1 MGQYEKL
8 YNFKNLYQ
16 AYKLAHRG
24 KINNKEVIEFDK
36 HKIENLRRL
45 QKQIQNKEWDKIFTY
60 YRFTITDPKIRIV
73 DALHFEGQ
81 NYIAYIM

>member
-45 QKQIQNKEWDKIFTY
+45 QK
-60 YRFTITDPKIRIV
+60 
-73 DALHFEGQ
+73 
-81 NYIAYIM
+81 

>member
-60 YRFTITDPKIRIV
+60 YILLLTLLQKIKEYQLEIK
-73 DALHFEGQ
+73 LHSGLL
-81 NYIAYIM
+81 YII